1 MKLKKW
7 LRTLGVLV
15 CAVVF
20 GTPVLAEGPWDW
32 GAPDT
37 TEREWTIMAFVNG
50 DNNLEAAALD
60 DLREMEAGLPA
71 GAKMDVIVLIDRA
84 DGYSKALGDWKGARV
99 YRVRSSAAPKAEPN
113 TASASAP
120 QPEVPAPKPEA
131 PAPAPQAPVPGTPAP
146 ASAPDAKLAPSL
158 TELFIRNAFTGP
170 AEVPFMDKAGGGAA
184 PAEKPLSSE
193 LIAELGPVD
202 MADAKLVAQ
211 FVKTATAKFPA
222 KKTVLVMW
230 NHGGGWKGMSN
241 DNSSKGEMGL
251 AAFEKAL
258 AEVAPLQPGGKF
270 ELLHFD
276 MCLMGQ
282 SEVIA
287 ACAPYGRY
295 MLASTPVEP
304 AIGMDYDRYL
314 PLFAAGKATDEIV
327 TEGVHLGC
335 QNFLNYDLLG
345 ASLSAYDLSR
355 TERFL
360 RAWRK
365 FADGLAPL
373 AEANWADLTRS
384 FYYALNY
391 GPEGEDQAKAQA
403 FSSVDLSDWL
413 DLIKRLPFATPLKR
427 DIEDL
432 KRAGEG
438 LTIATETGPALEKC
452 TGLSFYAPLRGAN
465 LRPEYAETTFDKT
478 VGWSRVLN
486 AAYARQSVEG
496 MEKPNVTNVEIGS
509 PVVKPGV
516 TTPRG
521 GADFTITPANSIVP
535 LSGGDLRGTYVKIT
549 VEGKSI
555 LRAYASFAFTAGEGK
570 PFIIT
575 CNQILHNEHIDA
587 SQDERIF
594 PRFADGKNELLYQFG
609 GVTYLFYNDEKK
621 ATPVTVNYTNISD
634 NEYYVR
640 GFYSDPTT
648 GGEKQVILKLDARY
662 NLVKTMIAFEGST
675 IANIVPKPE
684 GTFTPILDVI
694 KDDRVQK
701 QRSPETLKWGSGLKV
716 AYNVYPKD
724 FKACVLARAESIGG
738 VGSYHMSRVLPV
750 AENPDINS
758 SMIKASSGENL
769 EKIAGTFMAI
779 GPVPAASG
787 KGMIMAPNGMR
798 WEIGLAQV
806 GKEQA
811 LKLTLVAPAGQE
823 EHLVQV
829 TPVGL
834 PTMLLY
840 HLDKKGMATIDGRY
854 YMVKVGTGDNFF
866 WRLID
871 TGTSAPTLLTPVND
885 TTYPKDWIVG
895 NWKGDAGSTLA
906 TNNGAFSLK
915 NASGATVALGTRK
928 TVGGF
933 VQVTNPNSK
942 KEFYFA
948 GVLSEGKLILTDLS
962 TGTAEAFTKGEAPGW
977 PGPQQPTPQPP
988 QPQPGPQNPWPQ
1000 PTPQP
1005 TPQPGPQNPWPQPAP
1020 QPQQYGLTG
1029 MWGLNGSAV
1038 NTVIAFENGVY
1049 RLYMGTRFA
1058 ELGTSTF
1065 HGNPYSGQPVQWTG
1079 QVVQGMSPGYQFS
1092 NVVQMIGPNQLV
1104 IVFGSDPSRTPM
1116 LFMPIRLG
1124 W

>member
-1 MKLKKW
+1 MKMKKW
-7 LRTLGVLV
+7 LRALGAFV
-15 CAVVF
+15 CFTMLCV
-20 GTPVLAEGPWDW
+20 PSLAEGPWDW

-37 TEREWTIMAFVNG
+37 TEREWTIMAFING
-50 DNNLEAAALD
+50 DNNLEQAALD
-60 DLREMEAGLPA
+60 DLKEMEAGLPA
-71 GAKMDVIVLIDRA
+71 DAKMDVIVLLDRA
-84 DGYSKALGDWKGARV
+84 DGYSTALGDWKGARV
-99 YRVRSSAAPKAEPN
+99 YRVRSSAAPKP
-113 TASASAP
+113 AP
-120 QPEVPAPKPEA
+120 AAQTPAPAPAPAPKPDAAPAPAPAPKPEPA
-131 PAPAPQAPVPGTPAP
+131 PAPAPAPEPAP
-146 ASAPDAKLAPSL
+146 APAADAKLAPSL
-158 TELFIRNAFTGP
+158 TELFIRNAFETP
-170 AEVPFMDKAGGGAA
+170 AETVFMDKADGGAA

-202 MADAKLVAQ
+202 MADASLVAQ

-222 KKTVLVMW
+222 KKTALVMW

-241 DNSSKGEMGL
+241 DNSTKGEMKL

-258 AEVAPLQPGGKF
+258 AEIAPLQPGGKF

-355 TERFL
+355 ADRFL
-360 RAWRK
+360 RAWKK

-391 GPEGEDQAKAQA
+391 GPEGEDQAKAEA

-413 DLIKRLPFATPLKR
+413 DLIKRLPFAAPLKR

-452 TGLSFYAPLRGAN
+452 SGLSFYAPLRGAN

-486 AAYARQSVEG
+486 AAYARQAVEG
-496 MEKPNVTNVEIGS
+496 MEKPSVTSVEIGA
-509 PVVKPGV
+509 PVAKPGV
-516 TTPRG
+516 TSPKG
-521 GADFTITPANSIVP
+521 GADFTITPADKIVP
-535 LSGGDLRGTYVKIT
+535 LSGGDMRGTYVKIT

-555 LRAYASFAFTAGEGK
+555 LRAWASFAVSQGEGQ
-570 PFIIT
+570 PMYIT
-575 CNQILHNEHIDA
+575 TNQILHNEHIDA
-587 SQDERIF
+587 SQDERVF

-609 GVTYLFYNDEKK
+609 GVGYQFYDDDKK
-621 ATPVTVNYTNISD
+621 AAMLTVNYTNVSD
-634 NEYYVR
+634 NEYFVR

-648 GGEKQVILKLDARY
+648 GGEKQVIIKLDTRY
-662 NLVKTMIAFEGST
+662 NVVKTMLALDGKT
-675 IANIVPKPE
+675 IANIVPRPE
-684 GTFTPILDVI
+684 GQFTPILDVI
-694 KDDRVQK
+694 KDSRVQK
-701 QRSPETLKWGSGLKV
+701 TRSPNTLKWGSGLKV
-716 AYNVYPKD
+716 CYSFYPKD
-724 FKACVLARAESIGG
+724 ARACVLARAESIGG

-750 AENPDINS
+750 GENTDLRPYVNNS
-758 SMIKASSGENL
+758 TGENL
-769 EKIAGTFMAI
+769 EKLAGTFMAMSA
-779 GPVPAASG
+779 VPMANG
-787 KGMIMAPNGMR
+787 KGMTIAPNGMR

-806 GKEQA
+806 GKEQT
-811 LKLTLVAPAGQE
+811 LKLTLTAPAGQE
-823 EHLVQV
+823 EHLVSV

-834 PTMLLY
+834 PMLSLY

-854 YMVKVGTGDNFF
+854 YMVKVGSGDQFF
-866 WRLID
+866 WRLVD
-871 TGTSAPTLLTPVND
+871 ATTSAPTLLTPVND

-915 NASGATVALGTRK
+915 NASGATVALGARK

-933 VQVTNPNSK
+933 VQVINPNSK
-942 KEFYFA
+942 QEYYFA

-962 TGTAEAFTKGEAPGW
+962 SGTAEVFTRGEAPGW
-977 PGPQQPTPQPP
+977 PGPQPPVTQPQPGPQNPWPNP
-988 QPQPGPQNPWPQ
+988 QPQPGPQNPWP
-1000 PTPQP
+1000 
-1005 TPQPGPQNPWPQPAP
+1005 NP
-1020 QPQQYGLTG
+1020 PQQYSLTG
-1029 MWGLNGSAV
+1029 IWMENGSAYARAL
-1038 NTVIAFENGVY
+1038 AFEPGVY
-1049 RLYMGTRFA
+1049 SMYYGQNIIQMGTVQ
-1058 ELGTSTF
+1058 LS
-1065 HGNPYSGQPVQWTG
+1065 GNPYSGQPVMWFGQVTMGMPVGVQFQNTIRLIAPNQMLITYGDTG
-1079 QVVQGMSPGYQFS
+1079 QTYVYV
-1092 NVVQMIGPNQLV
+1092 
-1104 IVFGSDPSRTPM
+1104 R
-1116 LFMPIRLG
+1116 IR
-1124 W
+1124 

>member
-1 MKLKKW
+1 MMKKW
-7 LRTLGVLV
+7 LRTLCVLS
-15 CAVVF
+15 CAALLCA
-20 GTPVLAEGPWDW
+20 PSLAEGPAAAPAPAPAGTTAEAPAPAAPAAQTPAAPQAPAPAAAQNPWDW
-32 GAPDT
+32 GAPDAK
-37 TEREWTIMAFVNG
+37 EREWTIMAFVNG
-50 DNNLEAAALD
+50 DNNLEAAALG
-60 DLREMEAGLPA
+60 DLKEMEAGLPA
-71 GAKMDVIVLIDRA
+71 DAKMDVIVLIDRA
-84 DGYSKALGDWKGARV
+84 EGFSNDFGDWKGARA
-99 YRVRSSAAPKAEPN
+99 YRVKRSEDKNSI
-113 TASASAP
+113 ASE
-120 QPEVPAPKPEA
+120 Q
-131 PAPAPQAPVPGTPAP
+131 
-146 ASAPDAKLAPSL
+146 L
-158 TELFIRNAFTGP
+158 
-170 AEVPFMDKAGGGAA
+170 
-184 PAEKPLSSE
+184 
-193 LIAELGPVD
+193 AELGAVD
-202 MADAKLVAQ
+202 MADAGLLAQ

-222 KKTVLVMW
+222 KKTALVMW

-241 DNSSKGEMGL
+241 DNSSKGEMKL
-251 AAFEKAL
+251 AAFEKTL

-287 ACAPYGRY
+287 ASAPYGRY

-304 AIGMDYDRYL
+304 ALGMDYLHYL
-314 PLFAAGKATDEIV
+314 PLFAANKATDEIV

-355 TERFL
+355 TDRFL
-360 RAWRK
+360 RAWKK

-373 AEANWADLTRS
+373 ADANWADLTRS

-391 GPEGEDQAKAQA
+391 GPEGEDQAKAEA
-403 FSSVDLSDWL
+403 FSSVDLNDWL
-413 DLIKRLPFATPLKR
+413 DLIKRQPFAANLKR

-684 GTFTPILDVI
+684 GQFTPILDVI

-834 PTMLLY
+834 PTLLLY

-854 YMVKVGTGDNFF
+854 YMVKVGTGDNYF

-871 TGTSAPTLLTPVND
+871 TGTSAPTLLTPVNAS
-885 TTYPKDWIVG
+885 TYPD
-895 NWKGDAGSTLA
+895 NWLSGSWTGDNGSRLSA
-906 TNNGAFSLK
+906 QNGAFSLQ
-915 NASGATVALGTRK
+915 NASGVSVAQGSLK

-933 VQVTNPNSK
+933 VQVKNANANQ
-942 KEFYFA
+942 EFYFS
-948 GVLSEGKLILTDLS
+948 GVLSEGKLILTDLAS
-962 TGTAEAFTKGEAPGW
+962 GTAEVFTGGDAPVL
-977 PGPQQPTPQPP
+977 PGPQQPAP
-988 QPQPGPQNPWPQ
+988 PQPGPQNPWP
-1000 PTPQP
+1000 TPAP
-1005 TPQPGPQNPWPQPAP
+1005 PQPGPQNPWPTPAP
-1020 QPQQYGLTG
+1020 PQPGPQTQQYSLNG
-1029 MWGLNGSAV
+1029 MWGLGGSARGV
-1038 NTVIAFENGVY
+1038 AIAFENGVY
-1049 RLYMGTRFA
+1049 RLYVGTRFA
-1058 ELGTSTF
+1058 EFGSSVF

-1079 QVVQGMSPGYQFS
+1079 QVIQGNSPGYQFN
-1092 NVVQMIGPNQLV
+1092 NVVQMIAPNQLL
-1104 IVFGSDPSRTPM
+1104 IVFGSDITRQPQ
-1116 LFMPIRLG
+1116 LFMPIRG